1 MNSIGA
7 TITAIQAIENLH
19 IVTCKAQDSSLTL
32 LSLDLA
38 PKIQK
43 GTKVKLAVKAT
54 NIALSLHSN
63 AVNSFENRFE
73 AEISKIDN
81 GKLLSN
87 VTLHALE
94 TELEALITLNAVKR
108 MQLQEN
114 DTVVVLINASDL
126 YIAEVCDD

>member
-1 MNSIGA
+1 MNSIDA

-38 PKIQK
+38 PNIHK
-43 GTKVKLAVKAT
+43 GSRVKLATKAT
-54 NIALSLHSN
+54 NIALAHKSN
-63 AVNSFENRFE
+63 AVNSFENHFE
-73 AEISKIDN
+73 AQVIKIEN

-87 VTLHALE
+87 VTLHTLE
-94 TELEALITLNAVKR
+94 TELEALITLNAAKR
-108 MQLQEN
+108 MQLQKN
-114 DTVVVLINASDL
+114 DTVIVLINASDL